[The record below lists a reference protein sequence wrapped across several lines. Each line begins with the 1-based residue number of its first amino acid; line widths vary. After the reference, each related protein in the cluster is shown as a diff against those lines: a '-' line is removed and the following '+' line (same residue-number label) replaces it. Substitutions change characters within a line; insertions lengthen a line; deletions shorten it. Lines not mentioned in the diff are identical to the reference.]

1 MTGGAKVINESEFL
15 GSTATFNTKNGNV
28 TIEFG
33 PEIEERAQKLGP
45 FWLYLKAKDL
55 VAPFLFSEELKMNKC
70 LLFFP
75 EYFEIGGKKQVF
87 DWQLPNPNIQIGK
100 VKQID
105 FINVLLKTHNCGMR

>member
-1 MTGGAKVINESEFL
+1 MSILIYGKVLFINGQIASSMIGWAKVINKSEFL
-15 GSTATFNTKNGNV
+15 GSTATFNIKNGNV

-45 FWLYLKAKDL
+45 FWLYLMAKDL

-75 EYFEIGGKKQVF
+75 EYFEIG
-87 DWQLPNPNIQIGK
+87 
-100 VKQID
+100 VKNKYLTGNFRTTIY
-105 FINVLLKTHNCGMR
+105 K